1 MPGLNNVSGLAL
13 QQQLGSIHQRF
24 SQQYFA
30 LSEVGK
36 GKIQEQLGEQNLP
49 DYSGADSAV
58 RSGVGKNTMNEDD
71 LIFPQASDA
80 GLVGSFAEPAQ
91 LLRDT
96 DLSPGQPYQPTQPSR
111 NLGFIGRSSS
121 SDLGA
126 VGDNFG
132 SSSLS
137 HGGHRDR
144 IYNQAMLEAA
154 FYNLPQPKDSD
165 RRRPVDRPPSF
176 PQVSPY
182 MDDMFFDTLH
192 VPVDLVI
199 DHSVHV
205 DVARSES
212 VLF

>member
-1 MPGLNNVSGLAL
+1 MP
-13 QQQLGSIHQRF
+13 Q
-24 SQQYFA
+24 
-30 LSEVGK
+30 
-36 GKIQEQLGEQNLP
+36 
-49 DYSGADSAV
+49 
-58 RSGVGKNTMNEDD
+58 
-71 LIFPQASDA
+71 A

-137 HGGHRDR
+137 HGGHRDQ

-154 FYNLPQPKDSD
+154 YYNLPQPKDSD
-165 RRRPVDRPPSF
+165 RASSYIPVLYSFMLRFAYKSNSNSSICSYNDLMFVYYRGVLLTHLLAFLKYKRPS
-176 PQVSPY
+176 
-182 MDDMFFDTLH
+182 
-192 VPVDLVI
+192 
-199 DHSVHV
+199 
-205 DVARSES
+205 
-212 VLF
+212 